1 MEPQDVWTYSKQH
14 HSLDF
19 SEQQPV
25 DSTMDSNT
33 TSQTN
38 NQENLDNSN
47 VGETEEE
54 VEVEDQHVPGFSSQ
68 QLCEAVFRTLEIHG
82 KPQAL
87 KGRPAETEEK

>member
-1 MEPQDVWTYSKQH
+1 
-14 HSLDF
+14 
-19 SEQQPV
+19 
-25 DSTMDSNT
+25 MDSNT

-87 KGRPAETEEK
+87 KGSKNYIYIYIPFQPTSEGCMCPRNVP